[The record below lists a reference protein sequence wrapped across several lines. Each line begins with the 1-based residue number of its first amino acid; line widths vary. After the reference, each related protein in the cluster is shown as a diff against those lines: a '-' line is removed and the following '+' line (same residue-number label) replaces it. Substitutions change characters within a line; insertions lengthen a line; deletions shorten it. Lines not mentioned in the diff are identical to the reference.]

1 MTIHNILYDNQL
13 GPLQWLMAHGLFTT
27 NVLQYKCARVQS
39 TAPLITAVGRIT
51 AGVAVEVRR
60 RH

>member
-1 MTIHNILYDNQL
+1 MTIHNIRQPTRPPAL
-13 GPLQWLMAHGLFTT
+13 AHGLFTT